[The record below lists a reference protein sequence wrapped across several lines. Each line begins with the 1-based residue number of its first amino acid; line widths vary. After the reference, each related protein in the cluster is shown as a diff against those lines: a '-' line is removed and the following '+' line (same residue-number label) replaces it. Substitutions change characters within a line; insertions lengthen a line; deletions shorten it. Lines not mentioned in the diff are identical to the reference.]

1 MGSAEALHDL
11 QKEPTEK
18 TKDRTAPVNPLAP
31 DEGRRVSLEEYWEK
45 WYENPYPD
53 IDVSYEWNNG
63 ILEAK
68 PLANAPQVELG
79 VWFLFLLA
87 QYLYSRDIAQ
97 LINLETGF
105 VLTMEDV
112 TEPSGIRKAVRKP
125 DIGIIL
131 NSNPVPWGRVD
142 QRSFAGVCDGVVE
155 FISDSSQ
162 IEVRRDTE
170 EKRRDYALTGVQ
182 EYYIL
187 DPTGEHMHFFRLTS
201 DRQYEEIQPDA
212 AGVIRSQLLPGF
224 QFRHSDLYK
233 LTELEELALDEVY
246 QGFVLPIFQKTEA
259 ARQQAEERAGVEAAA
274 RQQAEQ
280 RAGAEAAARQQAEER
295 AGAEAAARQQ
305 AEERAG
311 AEAAARQQAEERA
324 GAEAAAR
331 QQAEQRAG
339 AEAAAR
345 QQADQSAEAEA
356 AARRQTEEQLQ
367 SLEAELARLRRRSS

>member
-11 QKEPTEK
+11 QKEQTDQ
-18 TKDRTAPVNPLAP
+18 TRDRTPPVNPLAP

-68 PLANAPQVELG
+68 PLANAPQIELG
-79 VWFLFLLA
+79 FWFLFLLG

-112 TEPSGIRKAVRKP
+112 TEPSGIRKAVRKA

-142 QRSFAGVCDGVVE
+142 QRSFAGVCDAVIE
-155 FISDSSQ
+155 FISDSTQ
-162 IEVRRDTE
+162 VEVRRDTE
-170 EKRRDYALTGVQ
+170 EKRRDYALAGVQ

-187 DPTGEHMHFFRLTS
+187 DPSGEHMHFFHRTP

-224 QFRHSDLYK
+224 QFRHSDLYE
-233 LTELEELALDEVY
+233 LTALEELALDDVY
-246 QGFVLPIFQKTEA
+246 QGFVLPKYQESLAAVATEA
-259 ARQQAEERAGVEAAA
+259 TA

-280 RAGAEAAARQQAEER
+280 RAEDEAAARH
-295 AGAEAAARQQ
+295 
-305 AEERAG
+305 
-311 AEAAARQQAEERA
+311 
-324 GAEAAAR
+324 
-331 QQAEQRAG
+331 QAEQRAENEATARHQAEQRAENEATARHQAEQRAD
-339 AEAAAR
+339 AEAAAHR
-345 QQADQSAEAEA
+345 QAEE
-356 AARRQTEEQLQ
+356 RLQ